1 MPTEFSQ
8 ADFFPELG
16 SFAHKALFDGAVQ
29 PWDVLPKLEQYIIT
43 HFPRTGLPVLP
54 AGLVQTEGD
63 MLVCSAEVVL
73 QRDISYTPLNI
84 FIGAGTKIEPT
95 AIIKG
100 PAVIGQKCEVRQG
113 AYLRGTLIA
122 GNHCTLGHTTE
133 IKNSV
138 LMDHTEAGHFN
149 YIGDSVLGSYVNL
162 GAGTKIANLKFRSP
176 EAKKAVAFPEI
187 SFMLGGKKVRTGI
200 SKFGAIIGDYCEL
213 GCNSVTS
220 PAVLLASECM
230 VYPNTT
236 VPSGYYKKKSFIR
249 PKDVSVNINPL

>member
-1 MPTEFSQ
+1 MPVDFSL
-8 ADFFPELG
+8 DGFFPELER
-16 SFAHKALFDGAVQ
+16 FAHKALFDGAAR
-29 PWDVLPKLEQYIIT
+29 PWDVLPRIEKYIVE
-43 HFPRTGLPVLP
+43 HFPRVGLPALP
-54 AGLVQTEGD
+54 PGLTHTEGD
-63 MLVCSAEVVL
+63 MLVCAAETVL
-73 QRDISYTPLNI
+73 HRDLDYLPLKIS
-84 FIGAGTKIEPT
+84 IGAGTKIEPT
-95 AIIKG
+95 ALIKG
-100 PAVIGQKCEVRQG
+100 PAIIGRKCEVRQG

-122 GNHCTLGHTTE
+122 GDHCTLGHTTE

-187 SFMLGGKKVRTGI
+187 TFRLDGKKVRTGL

-220 PAVLLASECM
+220 PAVLMAQECM

-236 VPSGYYKKKSFIR
+236 VPSGYYKKRSLIR
-249 PKDVSVNINPL
+249 PKDVSVNEGPL